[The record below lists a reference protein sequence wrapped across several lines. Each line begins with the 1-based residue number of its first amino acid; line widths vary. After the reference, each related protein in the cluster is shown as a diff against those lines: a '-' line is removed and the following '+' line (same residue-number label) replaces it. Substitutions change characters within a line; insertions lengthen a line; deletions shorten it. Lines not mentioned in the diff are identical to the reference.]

1 MPNSAELL
9 ASIHTELLIDGRWQ
23 TASSG
28 ESFEVTDP
36 ATGETLRH
44 VANAGPADAAVALDA
59 AVAAQQELART
70 TPRQR
75 SDFLHDL
82 YREVMAHQS
91 ELAAIMTAENGK
103 PLAESQAEV
112 HYGANYLRWYAE
124 EALRIPGL
132 IRSAPD
138 GHTIEVLHRPVGP
151 AYLITPWNFPLA
163 MATRKIAPAI
173 AAGCT
178 SILKPASATPLTALY
193 FADLTN
199 RLVAKHDLP
208 TGTLSVLP
216 STHSGGLSDTLLGD
230 SRLRKLSFT
239 GSTAVGAQLLQ
250 QAAPHI
256 LRTSMELGG
265 NAPFIVAEDADLPA
279 AVQGAMAAKM
289 RNSGQTCVAANR
301 FIVAQTVADEFAEQL
316 KQAFA
321 KLVVGA
327 GTAEDTTVGP
337 LISAD
342 AVDKVSQ
349 LVSESLGHGAS
360 LTYQATESPKDGY
373 FYPPTILQTNATD
386 PILGQ
391 EIFGPVAPII
401 TYEDL
406 DEAIELANST
416 EYGLAAYA
424 YTTSLATADRFRA
437 EIDTGMLGLNRG
449 AISDATAP
457 FGGVKLSGL
466 GREGGSEGLL
476 EYLSTR
482 YVARP

>member
-1 MPNSAELL
+1 
-9 ASIHTELLIDGRWQ
+9 
-23 TASSG
+23 
-28 ESFEVTDP
+28 
-36 ATGETLRH
+36 
-44 VANAGPADAAVALDA
+44 
-59 AVAAQQELART
+59 
-70 TPRQR
+70 
-75 SDFLHDL
+75 
-82 YREVMAHQS
+82 
-91 ELAAIMTAENGK
+91 
-103 PLAESQAEV
+103 
-112 HYGANYLRWYAE
+112 
-124 EALRIPGL
+124 
-132 IRSAPD
+132 
-138 GHTIEVLHRPVGP
+138 
-151 AYLITPWNFPLA
+151 
-163 MATRKIAPAI
+163 
-173 AAGCT
+173 
-178 SILKPASATPLTALY
+178 
-193 FADLTN
+193 
-199 RLVAKHDLP
+199 
-208 TGTLSVLP
+208 
-216 STHSGGLSDTLLGD
+216 
-230 SRLRKLSFT
+230 
-239 GSTAVGAQLLQ
+239 LQ

-279 AVQGAMAAKM
+279 AVLGAMAAKM